1 MILILQKTFIPEM
14 KELGGK
20 NEAST
25 CISIEME
32 NAIYDLYSDLK
43 KNS

>member
-1 MILILQKTFIPEM
+1 M

-43 KNS
+43 KNSWIVIKNWHK